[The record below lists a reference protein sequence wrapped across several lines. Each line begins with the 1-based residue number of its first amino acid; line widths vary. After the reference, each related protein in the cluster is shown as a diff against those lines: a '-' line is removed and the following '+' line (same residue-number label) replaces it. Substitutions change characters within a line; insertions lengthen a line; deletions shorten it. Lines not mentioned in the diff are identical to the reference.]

1 MLPRLLPM
9 LAVPATP
16 LDSLDFS
23 FEIKWNG
30 IRALAAVETAGWRLW
45 GRERADYTARY
56 PELEVLCRLPAGTLV
71 DGELVAFD
79 ADGRPD
85 LPRLLRR
92 HGLADPWRIRQA
104 RHWCPVRYVLFDL
117 LYHTGRCLLREPLA
131 RRREV
136 LAEVCQRLDAADV
149 RFSEGVMD
157 QGRALYA
164 VALAQ
169 GHEGVMAKHL
179 ASVYRP
185 GRRTPAWRKIKPGLR
200 KGLASAGEHCG

>member
-1 MLPRLLPM
+1 MLPQVLPM

-16 LDSLDFS
+16 FDSPEYS

-30 IRALAAVETAGWRLW
+30 IRALAAVEAAGWRLW
-45 GRERADYTARY
+45 GRERTDYTARY
-56 PELEVLCRLPAGTLV
+56 PDLDVLCGLPAGTLV

-79 ADGRPD
+79 ADGRPE

-92 HGLADPWRIRQA
+92 HGLTDPWRIRQA

-117 LYHTGRCLLREPLA
+117 LYHAGRCQVREPLA

-136 LAEVCQRLDAADV
+136 LAEMCRKLDAAEM
-149 RFSEGVMD
+149 RFSEGMVGPGM
-157 QGRALYA
+157 ALYA
-164 VALAQ
+164 AALAQ

-179 ASVYRP
+179 ASAYRP
-185 GRRTPAWRKIKPGLR
+185 GKRSAAWRKIKPRPRGTCQKR
-200 KGLASAGEHCG
+200 DIFS